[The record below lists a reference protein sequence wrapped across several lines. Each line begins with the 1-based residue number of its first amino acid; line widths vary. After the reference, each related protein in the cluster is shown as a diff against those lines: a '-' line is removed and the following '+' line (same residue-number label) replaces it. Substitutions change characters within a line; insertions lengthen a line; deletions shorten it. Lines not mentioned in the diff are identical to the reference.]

1 MQIAGETAGPVRL
14 PGRLAY
20 SLRAAGAVGER
31 WLAEL
36 PGLLASLEADWS
48 ITVGEVRDGGNAAFV
63 AEAVRADGGPV
74 VLKVALPAV
83 SGFSPFGQELRALRL
98 ASGDPYVVLLR
109 FDLGLQAMLLERLGS
124 PLGSLGWPVAQQ
136 LDALVSTVARGWR
149 PMPADPLPDPDAL
162 PTGESKARWLA
173 DFVIGAWEELNRPC
187 PEATVAEAARY
198 AEARGAALDPQDTV
212 LVHGDAHSYNLLR
225 AGDGAFRLIDPE
237 GLASEPAHD
246 LGVILRGF
254 NDDLLARDPRI
265 STAIARGRCRR
276 AGELARVD
284 PEAIWQWAFTE
295 RVSTGLFLLS
305 LGHHEEAETYLTVAA
320 KLTGSA

>member
-1 MQIAGETAGPVRL
+1 MRL
-14 PGRLAY
+14 PGPLAW
-20 SLRAAGAVGER
+20 SLRAAGEAGDR
-31 WLAEL
+31 WLAAL
-36 PGLLASLEADWS
+36 PDLLASLESDWS
-48 ITVGEVRDGGNAAFV
+48 ITVGEALDGGNAAYV
-63 AEAVRADGGPV
+63 AEAVRADGSPA
-74 VLKVALPAV
+74 VLKVAVPPV

-109 FDLGLQAMLLERLGS
+109 FDPGRQSMLLERLGA
-124 PLGSLGWPVAQQ
+124 PLSSLGWPVAQQ
-136 LDALVSTVARGWR
+136 LDALVHTVARGWR
-149 PMPADPLPDPDAL
+149 PISAAPLPDPDAL
-162 PTGESKARWLA
+162 PAGESKARWLA
-173 DFVIGAWEELNRPC
+173 DFVVEAWEELNRPC

-198 AEARGAALDPQDTV
+198 AEARAAALDPQDAV
-212 LVHGDAHSYNLLR
+212 LVHGDAHPFNLLR

-284 PEAIWQWAFTE
+284 PEAIWEWAFTE

-305 LGHHEEAETYLTVAA
+305 LGHLEEAETFLTVAA